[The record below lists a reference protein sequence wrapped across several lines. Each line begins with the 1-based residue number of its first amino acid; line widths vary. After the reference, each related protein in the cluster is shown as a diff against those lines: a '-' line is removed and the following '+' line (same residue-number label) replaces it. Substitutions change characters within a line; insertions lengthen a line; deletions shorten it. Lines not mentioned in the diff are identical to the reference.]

1 MEVYYHGNFWGH
13 YTNEPAGK
21 EITLNHQFHWKGRTW
36 RIPAVYVCTSG
47 IVVDYCIRIPNPE
60 IERFLEKWEE
70 KAESRRLT
78 AEEEEQIE
86 LENPLCLHAFTDLT
100 VNGIP
105 LERNNGCGNTW
116 YPAHK
121 QFIDKQV
128 MEELME
134 AYHCDRSDGWYFSR
148 ETFAWPDGLNA
159 DTVLHSLAFHL
170 HTVPTAHPNAHF
182 VTEDGN
188 FPKEIQITHPITGAI
203 HTITPTAHWAEKLS
217 EEQLSS
223 MFAIDELPSDI
234 AASIQKRKYPPH
246 FRWLTYTLSPEL
258 TMEEFRIQDCVPSD
272 PPRSLSGSEV
282 DKEMGCSAIFMSS
295 PENLPPNQHSV
306 FSSFHFAPVSRVEW
320 RTIFYYKECED
331 ITIELKPSSRN

>member
-13 YTNEPAGK
+13 YTDEPAGK
-21 EITLNHQFHWKGRTW
+21 EITLHHQFHWNGRTW

-86 LENPLCLHAFTDLT
+86 RENPLRLHAFTDLT
-100 VNGIP
+100 INGIP

-121 QFIDKQV
+121 QFTDEQV

-188 FPKEIQITHPITGAI
+188 FPKEIRLIHPNTHQEHLLHI
-203 HTITPTAHWAEKLS
+203 HACEPDTLPKEAFASEVFQNQEATEFPTH
-217 EEQLSS
+217 
-223 MFAIDELPSDI
+223 F
-234 AASIQKRKYPPH
+234 QK
-246 FRWLTYTLSPEL
+246 LTYTLSPAL
-258 TMEEFRIQDCVPSD
+258 SAEEFCIRDCAPCD
-272 PPRSLSGSEV
+272 PPRKPRTESYLSDSTYQITEAQDDGLTAVYFALSKPMLGTPSSL
-282 DKEMGCSAIFMSS
+282 
-295 PENLPPNQHSV
+295 
-306 FSSFHFAPVSRVEW
+306 HFAPVTRVKW
-320 RTIFYYKECED
+320 RTIFYCKDCED
-331 ITIELKPSSRN
+331 ITIELEPSTKN